1 MYSNADGIFD
11 ANPSAPGFATY
22 NWQNNH
28 GYTDKLTFA
37 GQVTLTAS
45 GNSMTADVFAASDGT
60 NTWYLAFGNDHIGAD
75 GNNRYV
81 FPLWY
86 SFSSPTSGFVRW
98 NTQYGT
104 NRKRVKP

>member
-11 ANPSAPGFATY
+11 ANPSGSGFATY
-22 NWQNNH
+22 NWSNGH
-28 GYTDKLTFA
+28 GYTDKLTYA
-37 GQVTLTAS
+37 GQVSLPIG
-45 GNSMTADVFAASDGT
+45 GNSMNADVYEGSDGT
-60 NTWYLAFGNDHIGAD
+60 NKWYLAFGQDHIDAD

-86 SFSSPTSGFVRW
+86 SFSSPTSGFTRW

-104 NRKRVKP
+104 NRKRVQP